1 MLYSG
6 TASCGHLVILKRLSE
21 NPVDAATLLIPTG
34 IILHSFT
41 PFTWPLETSY
51 AHLFLVN
58 IFQTPIQISI
68 LKNYNYI
75 PNAYSE
81 TLVEKSNCVI
91 TGRCQSKGLDQSW
104 GLAPPR

>member
-34 IILHSFT
+34 IVLHSFT
-41 PFTWPLETSY
+41 PFIWPLETSY
-51 AHLFLVN
+51 AHLSLVN
-58 IFQTPIQISI
+58 IFQTLMQVSI
-68 LKNYNYI
+68 LKNYIYI

-81 TLVEKSNCVI
+81 TFVEKSNCVI
-91 TGRCQSKGLDQSW
+91 SGRRQSNGLDQS
-104 GLAPPR
+104 